1 MDVTLVSDKEQWN
14 RLVES
19 FGGHPL
25 QQWQWGDL
33 KQQTGPWT
41 SHHVMV
47 SDASGAVGGA
57 QILVRKMPF
66 PVNAI
71 AYAPRGP
78 FAKDGML
85 MQVADELAAWVKG
98 NTKAQSLK
106 VDPAVTE
113 LDWSAG
119 WEPSEA
125 VLISKT
131 AALDLTRDEDEI
143 MKGIPN
149 RKCRQYIRKG
159 ERDGVVVRPGTE
171 ADLDAVL
178 ALYHA
183 TADADGFALH
193 DDEFY
198 RTAFRLLDGLQ
209 QLFVAEVDGEIQAF
223 LWNVTSKGG
232 TTFELWGAVND
243 AGKRS
248 RANYYQKWVA
258 ILAAK
263 QAGARL
269 YDLNGLLNDGIS
281 DFKLLFVPEATNW
294 VATHDRPLGAMYRVM
309 NKALELHR
317 SYNERTNAQADTSR
331 SK

>member
-1 MDVTLVSDKEQWN
+1 M
-14 RLVES
+14 
-19 FGGHPL
+19 
-25 QQWQWGDL
+25 
-33 KQQTGPWT
+33 
-41 SHHVMV
+41 
-47 SDASGAVGGA
+47 
-57 QILVRKMPF
+57 
-66 PVNAI
+66 
-71 AYAPRGP
+71 
-78 FAKDGML
+78 
-85 MQVADELAAWVKG
+85 
-98 NTKAQSLK
+98 
-106 VDPAVTE
+106 
-113 LDWSAG
+113 
-119 WEPSEA
+119 
-125 VLISKT
+125 
-131 AALDLTRDEDEI
+131 
-143 MKGIPN
+143 
-149 RKCRQYIRKG
+149 
-159 ERDGVVVRPGTE
+159 VVRPGTE

-232 TTFELWGAVND
+232 TTYELWGAVND

-317 SYNERTNAQADTSR
+317 SYNERNNAQQDTSR